1 MVYACGAGLSTALRS
16 LVTSL
21 VHPDEVSRLYS
32 VLAIIETVGQIA
44 FGFLLPIALEWGLY
58 LGGFWKG
65 VPFLVCAAL
74 FVVFGLPIWLV
85 KEPVPEMDVH
95 G

>member
-1 MVYACGAGLSTALRS
+1 MVYACGAGFQTALRS

-44 FGFLLPIALEWGLY
+44 FGLLLPVALEWGLY
-58 LGGFWKG
+58 LGT
-65 VPFLVCAAL
+65 
-74 FVVFGLPIWLV
+74 
-85 KEPVPEMDVH
+85 H
-95 G
+95 RS